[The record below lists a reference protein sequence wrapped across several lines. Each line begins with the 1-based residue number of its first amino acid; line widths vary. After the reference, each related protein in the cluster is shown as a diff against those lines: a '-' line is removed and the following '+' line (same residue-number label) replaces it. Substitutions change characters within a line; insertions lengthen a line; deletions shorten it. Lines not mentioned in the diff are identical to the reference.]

1 MHLNL
6 NTILLA
12 LLIVAGIAALIALVR
27 LLLHVSALTDSLAKT
42 SDETTKT
49 ISELRDS
56 IVPIINKAEV
66 TVDALNA
73 EMVRVDG
80 IISSLEET
88 TARVNDASEKVTGIV
103 NAPAEVVSG
112 VADRMLSMWREKKAE
127 QKAHQLEQRVASSDS
142 ATGQEGEAAQKQ
154 GAKQKKKAAYYRVKE

>member
-1 MHLNL
+1 MQLNL
-6 NTILLA
+6 TTLLLA
-12 LLIVAGIAALIALVR
+12 LLIVAGIAVLIALVR

-56 IVPIINKAEV
+56 IVPIINKAEI

-80 IISSLEET
+80 IISSLEAT

-103 NAPAEVVSG
+103 SAPAEIVSG
-112 VADRMLSMWREKKAE
+112 VADRMLSMWREKKVE
-127 QKAHQLEQRVASSDS
+127 QKAHQLEQRVSTDA
-142 ATGQEGEAAQKQ
+142 AVGQEGQTAQTQ
-154 GAKQKKKAAYYRVKE
+154 VAKHKKKAAYYRIKG